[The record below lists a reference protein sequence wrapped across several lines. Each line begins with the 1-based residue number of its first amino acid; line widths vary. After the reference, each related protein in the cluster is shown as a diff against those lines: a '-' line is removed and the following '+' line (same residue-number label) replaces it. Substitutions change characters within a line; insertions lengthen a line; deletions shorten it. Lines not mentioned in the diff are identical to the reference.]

1 VSRWLAEDIA
11 LDIGAA
17 GCVLTRSGKEHALQA
32 RAGNWPAVAAELM
45 ALLPARARLSVR
57 VADYWARYLLLEAP
71 AGVAGV
77 RDCRLMLAARF
88 EALYGEA
95 PHDWLLEADWQ
106 AGRPMLACALPRI
119 LTESLAPLEPRRIVP
134 LLPARWNLHCA
145 ALPPT
150 GIWCAVADGLANV
163 LYWRDGCLRLVRQ
176 QRGADIDGLL
186 ALELTRLGEP
196 VPAGRFWSGDAA
208 PAGWSQLE
216 AR

>member
-1 VSRWLAEDIA
+1 VSRWRGEDIA

-17 GCVLTRSGKEHALQA
+17 GCLLTRAGKEHALRS
-32 RAGNWPAVAAELM
+32 RAGDWPAVAAELM
-45 ALLPARARLSVR
+45 ALLPVRARLAVR

-71 AGVAGV
+71 AGVTGV

-119 LTESLAPLEPRRIVP
+119 LTESLAPLQPRCIVP
-134 LLPARWNLHCA
+134 SLPARWNAHCA
-145 ALPPT
+145 ALPST
-150 GIWCAVADGLANV
+150 GIWCAVADGLTNV
-163 LYWRDGCLRLVRQ
+163 LFWRDGRLRLVRQ

-186 ALELTRLGEP
+186 ALELTRLGEA
-196 VPAGRFWSGDAA
+196 VPAGRFWSGAAA
-208 PAGWSQLE
+208 PAGWFQLE
-216 AR
+216 AC